1 MVDYKQLKTIGINM
15 RTVQQIF
22 KAVIKNGNYQ
32 HCFGKLEAPYM
43 CTAMV
48 YAEWE
53 NIITLEERLKAEKAI
68 DKYLRHLNYYRGT
81 RFIALD
87 AALEENKIPAAF
99 EDRKQIY
106 LNWSK
111 RPMVPA

>member
-1 MVDYKQLKTIGINM
+1 M

-22 KAVIKNGNYQ
+22 KAVVKNGKYTNNYT
-32 HCFGKLEAPYM
+32 GRNSPYM
-43 CTAMV
+43 CTALLFA
-48 YAEWE
+48 YSEK
-53 NIITLEERLKAEKAI
+53 IITRAEYLKAKKEI
-68 DKYLRHLNYYRGT
+68 HKYLRHLNRYQG
-81 RFIALD
+81 FWFD
-87 AALEENKIPAAF
+87 SLEDVLMENNIPSEF